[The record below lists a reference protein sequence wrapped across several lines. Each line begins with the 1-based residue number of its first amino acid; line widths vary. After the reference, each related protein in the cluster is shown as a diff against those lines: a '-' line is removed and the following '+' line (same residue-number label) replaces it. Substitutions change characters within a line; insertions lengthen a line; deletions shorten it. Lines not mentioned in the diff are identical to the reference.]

1 MSLKAKY
8 NFLHLFYWFTGCCIN
23 GFIAV
28 FLQSKGLSNTE
39 IGIVTGGSC
48 VATIFLSPFMSS
60 LISKIKGMTIKKLM
74 TFLMLTTV
82 LLYIAMAFLPIP
94 AFLVMIFYVIMYALN
109 MSTVPM
115 LTMIAM
121 NYINEGIYVNFGL
134 ARGIGSASWA
144 TSALI
149 FGQAVSFLGANILSI
164 AYCVFALV
172 TLFILYHLPESKITK
187 TKTEEVQEEGS
198 VVTVIKKYKI
208 FFFLLLGFCFMFS
221 GATAIGT
228 YLINIVKSLGGNT
241 SLYGVAMFAMAF
253 SELPVMMTVPKLM
266 KKFNSVTLIL
276 VASIFYICRNYT
288 IGLAPNLIVLIIGM
302 MFQGL
307 SYGLFTGVITY
318 YVTYNLDT
326 QDQMSG
332 QTMIGIMTS
341 GIGSTLGNVLGGIL
355 QDTIGLNALF
365 TFVYLMTAL
374 GAVIIFICKFVSIK
388 VKKITCFYLKTLI
401 LSRC

>member
-1 MSLKAKY
+1 MEEK
-8 NFLHLFYWFTGCCIN
+8 
-23 GFIAV
+23 
-28 FLQSKGLSNTE
+28 E
-39 IGIVTGGSC
+39 
-48 VATIFLSPFMSS
+48 
-60 LISKIKGMTIKKLM
+60 
-74 TFLMLTTV
+74 V
-82 LLYIAMAFLPIP
+82 L
-94 AFLVMIFYVIMYALN
+94 
-109 MSTVPM
+109 
-115 LTMIAM
+115 
-121 NYINEGIYVNFGL
+121 
-134 ARGIGSASWA
+134 
-144 TSALI
+144 
-149 FGQAVSFLGANILSI
+149 
-164 AYCVFALV
+164 
-172 TLFILYHLPESKITK
+172 
-187 TKTEEVQEEGS
+187 TEEVQEEGS

-374 GAVIIFICKFVSIK
+374 GAVIIFICKFVSVK
-388 VKKITCFYLKTLI
+388 VKK
-401 LSRC
+401 

>member
-28 FLQSKGLSNTE
+28 FLQSKGLTNTE

-48 VATIFLSPFMSS
+48 IATIFLSPFMSS

-74 TFLMLTTV
+74 TILMLTTV

-94 AFLVMIFYVIMYALN
+94 AFLVMVFYVVMYALN

-121 NYINEGIYVNFGL
+121 NYINEGAYVNFGL

-149 FGQAVSFLGANILSI
+149 FGQVVSFLGANVLSI
-164 AYCVFALV
+164 AYCIFALV
-172 TLFILYHLPESKITK
+172 TLFILYHLPESKITE
-187 TKTEEVQEEGS
+187 TKEEVQEEGS
-198 VVTVIKKYKI
+198 VITVIKKYKI

-228 YLINIVKSLGGNT
+228 YLINIVKNLGGNT

-276 VASIFYICRNYT
+276 VASIFYLCRNYT

-318 YVTYNLDT
+318 YVTYNLET

-341 GIGSTLGNVLGGIL
+341 GIGSTLGNVLGGVL

-365 TFVYLMTAL
+365 VFVYLMTAI
-374 GAVIIFICKFVSIK
+374 GAIIIFICKFMSMK
-388 VKKITCFYLKTLI
+388 VKK
-401 LSRC
+401 

>member
-1 MSLKAKY
+1 
-8 NFLHLFYWFTGCCIN
+8 
-23 GFIAV
+23 
-28 FLQSKGLSNTE
+28 
-39 IGIVTGGSC
+39 
-48 VATIFLSPFMSS
+48 
-60 LISKIKGMTIKKLM
+60 M

-121 NYINEGIYVNFGL
+121 NYINEGTYVNFGL

-144 TSALI
+144 TSALV
-149 FGQAVSFLGANILSI
+149 FGQVVSFLGANILSI
-164 AYCVFALV
+164 AYCVFAFV

-253 SELPVMMTVPKLM
+253 SELPVMMIVPKLM

-374 GAVIIFICKFVSIK
+374 GAVIIFICKFVSVK
-388 VKKITCFYLKTLI
+388 VKK
-401 LSRC
+401 

>member
-121 NYINEGIYVNFGL
+121 NYINEGTYVNFGL

-149 FGQAVSFLGANILSI
+149 FGQVVSFLGANILSI
-164 AYCVFALV
+164 AYCVLC
-172 TLFILYHLPESKITK
+172 LRDIIYFIS
-187 TKTEEVQEEGS
+187 
-198 VVTVIKKYKI
+198 
-208 FFFLLLGFCFMFS
+208 
-221 GATAIGT
+221 
-228 YLINIVKSLGGNT
+228 
-241 SLYGVAMFAMAF
+241 
-253 SELPVMMTVPKLM
+253 
-266 KKFNSVTLIL
+266 
-276 VASIFYICRNYT
+276 
-288 IGLAPNLIVLIIGM
+288 
-302 MFQGL
+302 
-307 SYGLFTGVITY
+307 FT
-318 YVTYNLDT
+318 
-326 QDQMSG
+326 
-332 QTMIGIMTS
+332 
-341 GIGSTLGNVLGGIL
+341 
-355 QDTIGLNALF
+355 
-365 TFVYLMTAL
+365 
-374 GAVIIFICKFVSIK
+374 
-388 VKKITCFYLKTLI
+388 
-401 LSRC
+401 

>member
-48 VATIFLSPFMSS
+48 VAT
-60 LISKIKGMTIKKLM
+60 ISKIKGMTIKKLM

-121 NYINEGIYVNFGL
+121 NYINEGTYVNFGL

-144 TSALI
+144 TSALV
-149 FGQAVSFLGANILSI
+149 FGQVVSFLGANILSI

-374 GAVIIFICKFVSIK
+374 GAVIIFICKFVSVK
-388 VKKITCFYLKTLI
+388 VKK
-401 LSRC
+401 

>member
-121 NYINEGIYVNFGL
+121 NYINEGTYVNFGL

-144 TSALI
+144 TSALV
-149 FGQAVSFLGANILSI
+149 FGQVVSFLGANILSI

-228 YLINIVKSLGGNT
+228 YLINIVKSLGGDAAGHSFYPGKNLGAFGDAGAVTTNDEELATIIRAVVNYGSTRKYVFKYIGRNSRLDEIQAAVLDVKLKHLDEAIIT
-241 SLYGVAMFAMAF
+241 SKNR
-253 SELPVMMTVPKLM
+253 EK
-266 KKFNSVTLIL
+266 NI
-276 VASIFYICRNYT
+276 
-288 IGLAPNLIVLIIGM
+288 LII
-302 MFQGL
+302 
-307 SYGLFTGVITY
+307 Y
-318 YVTYNLDT
+318 
-326 QDQMSG
+326 
-332 QTMIGIMTS
+332 
-341 GIGSTLGNVLGGIL
+341 
-355 QDTIGLNALF
+355 
-365 TFVYLMTAL
+365 
-374 GAVIIFICKFVSIK
+374 AV
-388 VKKITCFYLKTLI
+388 
-401 LSRC
+401 

>member
-82 LLYIAMAFLPIP
+82 LLYIVMAFLPIP

-121 NYINEGIYVNFGL
+121 NYINEGTYVNFGL

-149 FGQAVSFLGANILSI
+149 FGQVVSFLGANILSI

-187 TKTEEVQEEGS
+187 TKTEGVQEEGS
-198 VVTVIKKYKI
+198 VITVIKKYKI

-276 VASIFYICRNYT
+276 VASIFYICRNYWVST
-288 IGLAPNLIVLIIGM
+288 KSYCFNYWNDVPRTFLWIIYRGH
-302 MFQGL
+302 
-307 SYGLFTGVITY
+307 
-318 YVTYNLDT
+318 
-326 QDQMSG
+326 
-332 QTMIGIMTS
+332 
-341 GIGSTLGNVLGGIL
+341 
-355 QDTIGLNALF
+355 
-365 TFVYLMTAL
+365 YLL
-374 GAVIIFICKFVSIK
+374 C
-388 VKKITCFYLKTLI
+388 YL
-401 LSRC
+401 

>member
-82 LLYIAMAFLPIP
+82 LLYIVMAFLPIP

-121 NYINEGIYVNFGL
+121 NYINEGTYVNFGL

-149 FGQAVSFLGANILSI
+149 FGQVVSFLGANILSI

-374 GAVIIFICKFVSIK
+374 GAVIIFICKFVSVK
-388 VKKITCFYLKTLI
+388 VKK
-401 LSRC
+401 

>member
-94 AFLVMIFYVIMYALN
+94 AFLVMIFYVVMYALN

-121 NYINEGIYVNFGL
+121 NYINEGTYVNFGL

-149 FGQAVSFLGANILSI
+149 FGQV
-164 AYCVFALV
+164 VF
-172 TLFILYHLPESKITK
+172 
-187 TKTEEVQEEGS
+187 
-198 VVTVIKKYKI
+198 
-208 FFFLLLGFCFMFS
+208 
-221 GATAIGT
+221 
-228 YLINIVKSLGGNT
+228 
-241 SLYGVAMFAMAF
+241 
-253 SELPVMMTVPKLM
+253 
-266 KKFNSVTLIL
+266 
-276 VASIFYICRNYT
+276 
-288 IGLAPNLIVLIIGM
+288 
-302 MFQGL
+302 
-307 SYGLFTGVITY
+307 
-318 YVTYNLDT
+318 
-326 QDQMSG
+326 
-332 QTMIGIMTS
+332 
-341 GIGSTLGNVLGGIL
+341 
-355 QDTIGLNALF
+355 
-365 TFVYLMTAL
+365 
-374 GAVIIFICKFVSIK
+374 
-388 VKKITCFYLKTLI
+388 
-401 LSRC
+401 